1 MAHRLLTQR
10 GGGSMFRILSR
21 PFSNKTIDFETETS
35 EISKLR
41 SFLNNNVK
49 TKGLGET
56 QMNIVMAME
65 TPPQT
70 TTPVHFAMLMDGH
83 NIEID
88 GDTPAYVLPSVYYDR
103 VEVAYGD
110 IDFCAERVR
119 RKQKGP
125 CVVFKYNR
133 TFEIKRNIHPE
144 EIVKILE
151 GISGYRCA
159 KKIGEFLQKEGY
171 DDPVINDL
179 ISITEAQVADP
190 QKTQELINK
199 YHIFDGKY
207 NN

>member
-1 MAHRLLTQR
+1 MRRGRGSFIINKRYAISPIMAHRLLTQR

-88 GDTPAYVLPSVYYDR
+88 GDTPAYFYHLYIMIVLKLRMVILIFVQNEFVENKR
-103 VEVAYGD
+103 VHVL
-110 IDFCAERVR
+110 FL
-119 RKQKGP
+119 
-125 CVVFKYNR
+125 
-133 TFEIKRNIHPE
+133 NIIEHL
-144 EIVKILE
+144 K
-151 GISGYRCA
+151 
-159 KKIGEFLQKEGY
+159 
-171 DDPVINDL
+171 
-179 ISITEAQVADP
+179 
-190 QKTQELINK
+190 
-199 YHIFDGKY
+199 
-207 NN
+207 